1 MKILT
6 KLTAAAAL
14 LAMTGSAMAA
24 SQDFELVNHN
34 GTTSVV
40 GLYVAHAGSK
50 EPWSS
55 NILSGPIGPS
65 ETRGIEFTGYPANDC
80 LWDVKV
86 VFGDGGSVVRNNV
99 NLCTESR
106 IVAT

>member
-1 MKILT
+1 MKALT

-24 SQDFELVNHN
+24 SQNFELVNHN
-34 GTTSVV
+34 DTTSVV

-50 EPWSS
+50 EPWSA
-55 NILSGPIGPS
+55 NILSHPIGPS

-80 LWDVKV
+80 FWDVKV
-86 VFGDGGSVVRNNV
+86 VFGDGGTVVRNDV
-99 NLCTESR
+99 NLCRESR